1 MLLKRGRKTAAATAL
16 AAVMIMML
24 LGCAN
29 DNQNAGLAAAG
40 PDKAAS
46 ADTANPNQTGSKE
59 QGTEQ
64 ASPRTYTDYK
74 GHTIELPASMNNV
87 VFAGETTGDLIEL
100 GIPMVGIFGDHLEGR
115 RYEKEASQIENVGF
129 PINLEKVISLNP
141 DIIIIGSV
149 DEKEY
154 EQLSKIAPTIMF
166 DTFASLDER
175 MKELGIIFNK
185 EKEVE
190 GWLQAYHAKAAA
202 MWENLHSTRLK
213 PGETASVFTYYPGD
227 RLFVMARAGLP
238 QLLYGPGGLKP
249 TPPIQEILDANE
261 GFRLISPESL
271 GEFAGDRIFIL
282 DPVDDEAKRSTEAL
296 LESPIWK
303 GLPAV
308 KDGHVYR
315 LYIQESDSDAFTRL
329 WLLDKLP
336 EMLSNN

>member
-1 MLLKRGRKTAAATAL
+1 MLKRGRKTVAATAL

-29 DNQNAGLAAAG
+29 DNQNAGLAAEG
-40 PDKAAS
+40 PDKAVS

-64 ASPRTYTDYK
+64 APPRTYTDYK
-74 GHTIELPASMNNV
+74 GHTIEFPASMNNV
-87 VFAGETTGDLIEL
+87 IFAGETTGDLIEL
-100 GIPMVGIFGDHLEGR
+100 GIPMVGIFGDHLKGR

-129 PINLEKVISLNP
+129 PINLEKVTSLTP
-141 DIIIIGSV
+141 DIIIIGSM

-154 EQLSKIAPTIMF
+154 GQLSKIAPTIMF

-175 MKELGIIFNK
+175 MKELGIIFNR

-190 GWLQAYHAKAAA
+190 GWLKAYHAKAAA
-202 MWENLHSTRLK
+202 MWEDLHSTLLK

-238 QLLYGPGGLKP
+238 QLLYGPGGMKP
-249 TPPIQEILDANE
+249 TAPIQEILDANE

-308 KDGHVYR
+308 QDGHVYR

-336 EMLSNN
+336 KMLSNN